1 MLTGQFTSTTPST
14 QKLPKSVLFGLR
26 GLKIGNNSGV
36 EDLLDVNIEQS
47 RAFDVGSGAQL
58 SRQLLALLLSNRLL
72 ILAIQV
78 FKRDQVVSEID
89 LSADEHEGN
98 IRHILFDLGY
108 PFLLDVEE
116 TRRLHDR
123 EAHDEDV
130 RGCIRHDAQ
139 FVPVLLTSRVE

>member
-1 MLTGQFTSTTPST
+1 MLTGQFTSTTPSA

-26 GLKIGNNSGV
+26 GLKIGNNSGIK
-36 EDLLDVNIEQS
+36 DLFDVNIEQS
-47 RAFDVGSGAQL
+47 RAFDVSSGAQF
-58 SRQLLALLLSNRLL
+58 SGQLLALLLGNRLL
-72 ILAIQV
+72 ILSIQV
-78 FKRDQVVSEID
+78 FKRDQVVAEID
-89 LSADEHEGN
+89 LSADENEGN

-130 RGCIRHDAQ
+130 SGRVRHDAQ
-139 FVPVLLTSRVE
+139 FVPVLLTCRVE